1 MSENFSKF
9 AINSETKKENLWLK
23 FEVMTRQ
30 AAAGEI
36 TLEELGEKA
45 VLIFE
50 ELERIQ

>member
-1 MSENFSKF
+1 MSEKFSKF
-9 AINSETKKENLWLK
+9 QINSETKKENLWLK
-23 FEVMTRQ
+23 FEHITRQ

-50 ELERIQ
+50 ELERMQ